1 MLKEYDDLK
10 DYLKFRK
17 KTESKNSSVSK
28 TKKENQRFYR
38 NMQCLIVKN

>member
-10 DYLKFRK
+10 DDLKFRK
-17 KTESKNSSVSK
+17 KAENKNSSVSK
-28 TKKENQRFYR
+28 TKKENQCFYR